1 MSYSKLLEYSKR
13 VAKEVDKF
21 MLDEVLVGEP
31 ENLYQAST
39 HLIRAGG
46 KRLRPTLLILSS
58 RLVGG
63 NEEIAIPA
71 AAAIEI
77 LHNFTLVHDD
87 VMDMDE
93 FRRGV
98 PTVHK
103 IWGIPVAIIAG
114 DLLFSKA
121 FEALLKLTDRNVSY
135 DRIVK
140 SAKILAKT
148 ASTIA
153 EGQAMDMSFEERTDV
168 TEEEYFKMIYRKTA
182 ALFEAATKIGAI
194 IANAPENIVDALAE
208 YGRKIGLAFQIQDD
222 ILGIVG
228 EERKVGKPIGSDIRE
243 GKKTLIVIY
252 ALKRASQSE
261 REELLDALGDRSI
274 SKEGISE
281 IVELLEK
288 LGAIDYAKE
297 YAIKFSNEALNILD
311 TIPTEDA
318 EAKEM
323 LKELAEYVIK
333 RIK

>member
-1 MSYSKLLEYSKR
+1 MNYSKLLNYSKR
-13 VAKEVDKF
+13 VAEKVDKF
-21 MLDEVLVGEP
+21 MLKEVLVGEP

-63 NEEIAIPA
+63 NEETAIPA
-71 AAAIEI
+71 AAAVEI

-121 FEALLKLTDRNVSY
+121 FEAILKLSSRNVSY
-135 DRIVK
+135 ERIVE
-140 SAKILAKT
+140 SASILAQT

-153 EGQAMDMSFEERTDV
+153 EGQAMDMSFEERIDV
-168 TEEEYFKMIYRKTA
+168 TEEEYFKMIYKKTA
-182 ALFEAATKIGAI
+182 ALFEASTKIGAI
-194 IANAPENIVDALAE
+194 VANAPKNIVNALAE

-222 ILGIVG
+222 ILGIIG
-228 EERKVGKPIGSDIRE
+228 EEKKVGKPVGSDIRE
-243 GKKTLIVIY
+243 GKKTLIIIH
-252 ALKRASQSE
+252 ALKKASQNE
-261 REELLDALGDRSI
+261 RERLLEALGNRNI
-274 SKEGISE
+274 SKEDISE
-281 IVELLEK
+281 IIELLKK
-288 LGAIDYAKE
+288 LGAIDYARE

-311 TIPTEDA
+311 NISTRDY